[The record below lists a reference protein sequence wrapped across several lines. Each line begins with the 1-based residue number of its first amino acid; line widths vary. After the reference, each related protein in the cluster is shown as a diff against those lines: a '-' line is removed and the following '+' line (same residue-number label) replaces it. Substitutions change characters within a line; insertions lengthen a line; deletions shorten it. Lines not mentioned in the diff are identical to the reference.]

1 MTGTIFQEI
10 VSEVVMQGIKRDFS
24 TILWWGDVNNGAGTQ
39 ALCNGVW
46 KSLDLQVGV
55 GGFSIANNRVV
66 GTNALTNLES
76 MLALRSNEL
85 AAMDNQLI
93 YCSRAFADDYAFRL
107 RAAGTHVAAYADL
120 QDGISNLRFQG
131 VRLVLIPSWDVD
143 IATHGAALANMANA
157 FAPDAVAETKCAI
170 WTSENNITVG
180 TDFQAQDVDMW
191 YNKDEKEN
199 RFRMLYSM
207 GVAVKEPLMCVA
219 SVETA

>member
-1 MTGTIFQEI
+1 
-10 VSEVVMQGIKRDFS
+10 
-24 TILWWGDVNNGAGTQ
+24 
-39 ALCNGVW
+39 
-46 KSLDLQVGV
+46 
-55 GGFSIANNRVV
+55 
-66 GTNALTNLES
+66 
-76 MLALRSNEL
+76 
-85 AAMDNQLI
+85 
-93 YCSRAFADDYAFRL
+93 
-107 RAAGTHVAAYADL
+107 
-120 QDGISNLRFQG
+120 
-131 VRLVLIPSWDVD
+131 
-143 IATHGAALANMANA
+143 MANA